1 LGNSPLNFSFNFY
14 LNDETDETH
23 VWAQQAINPGV
34 FIPGG
39 SCTLRGVVY
48 NPCSSTANTNQ
59 RRRLSLERP
68 LDGQYIGALDL
79 FDDGA
84 TQNYHGMLLSLQ
96 RRAKGVTLSSN
107 YTFSH
112 CIGDNADVAGM
123 GPGAGAG
130 YTDPNNRR
138 LDRGNCDADRRHI
151 FNMTAVAETP
161 RFANDTLRMIG
172 TGWRLSGIYRKSSG
186 PFLTITS
193 GVDRALT
200 GIGSQ
205 RPDQVLASP
214 YLDKSSDALTTYLN
228 SAAFALP
235 ALGKNGNMGRGNV
248 QGFGTWQFDTSLSRV
263 FAIREGQTLEFRAEA
278 YNLTN
283 SFRPRDLNTALNS
296 NTFGQIRTALD
307 PRILQFALKYVF

>member
-1 LGNSPLNFSFNFY
+1 MGT
-14 LNDETDETH
+14 ETTH
-23 VWAQQAINPGV
+23 VWAQQAINPSV

-39 SCTLRGVVY
+39 PCTLNGVVY
-48 NPCSSTANTNQ
+48 STCSTTANTNQ
-59 RRRLSLERP
+59 RRVFSLQRP
-68 LDGQYIGALDL
+68 QDGQYIGPVDL
-79 FDDGA
+79 FDDGG
-84 TQNYHGMLLSLQ
+84 TQNYHGMLLSIQ
-96 RRAKGVTLSSN
+96 RRARGVTLSSN

-151 FNMTAVAETP
+151 FNLTAVGETP
-161 RFANDTLRMIG
+161 RFANNTLRMIG

-186 PFLTITS
+186 SFLTITS

-214 YLDKSSDALTTYLN
+214 YLDKSTDPLTTYLN
-228 SAAFALP
+228 PQAFALP
-235 ALGKNGNMGRGNV
+235 ALGKNGTMGRNNV
-248 QGFGTWQFDTSLSRV
+248 LGPGTWQFDTSLSRV
-263 FAIREGQTLEFRAEA
+263 FAVREGQTLEFRAEA

-283 SFRPRDLNTALNS
+283 SFRPQNPATALNS
-296 NTFGQIRTALD
+296 NTFGQIRNSYD